1 MSAQQTA
8 TTAIVWFKHDLRIH
22 DHPALT
28 VASSFQSLLPL
39 YVFDRRILSRQYPP
53 TARNTLSDLN
63 SLRRMKSHHVE
74 LLIAGF
80 SDEMLELLLF
90 ALQDLRN
97 SLKERGSNLMIRF
110 GNAEHVIQQL
120 ASEVVTLQVEQ
131 VNASCVFAEQE
142 VEYELYL
149 LLDVMKE
156 CMKSVTVRERAP
168 RIELWNTPFYDVNVL
183 QNLPASYDDFKKLRL
198 PVTEPLQLSKLPA
211 ADMEL
216 DWGTLPVYDDVK
228 NFITSN
234 QGRLRE
240 RWNSIKLTSA
250 ETLLRNKI
258 MKSSGSSEG
267 SYDSRQLQSKKS
279 NESVF
284 LSQKGNAVGGG
295 TNNVLNALAAY
306 LRYFEGTARDDW
318 QEIHEKVRAS
328 ESRNGA
334 SFIALFGPALSL
346 GIISRRS
353 VHYEAIKYER
363 ERNAGFISPFG
374 YSATTIAGAV
384 DAVCSKEWYWLMA
397 LRNQTNNDGIHS
409 TRMWKWNGFLIQ
421 YTVAGNDGPAVVLVH
436 GFGAFAEHYRDNIN
450 GLAGAGNRVWA
461 ITLLGFGN
469 SEKPNIVYTELLWAE
484 LLRDFIVDVVG
495 EPVHLVGNSIGGYF
509 VSIVSCLWSVLVKS
523 VVLINSAGNVVPSY
537 TYIPLPED
545 RKTSGAS
552 WLGSRVL
559 LLYLRLRIQELVKKC
574 YPTRTERA
582 DDGLINKMLRASY
595 DPGSPVVV
603 ESIFSFNLSIPLN
616 FLIEEFREKVLI
628 IQGMKDPISDSS
640 SRVAT
645 LKEHCDGL
653 VIKELDAGDGEFE
666 RKEWVEFLVKTS
678 RYVYGVPK
686 ARDSNATNERE
697 DWGVCLLKELERHAV
712 LSSYPAAAFP
722 LSAVVPF
729 LRRCNLFPFS
739 ISSLSPSSHLV
750 VAIVVAVPCR
760 LSVTVF
766 SSLPEALQSPT
777 SPPSPLLSLSSA
789 SQFRTFLSFEFDHVE
804 GQGLYQF
811 VTHLQIPLSYSI
823 LVKRNS
829 IYIQYMDCKAS
840 YTRRLCVQFHLFVTC
855 VLFLSR
861 EGFRRACLR
870 MEMQSDGNTKD
881 VVKLMKVVWM
891 SFPLGIFITI
901 VACSFVLWLQGL
913 SYSSSL
919 GQAVLIN
926 GLACILE
933 LLAEPL
939 YILSQNLVLLELRL
953 MVETVATIS
962 RCLTMYFLLV
972 KKSQMEKPIIF
983 ALSQSVYGACLF
995 IGYWGYLILFS
1006 KFKCSYLFPFR
1017 EGKLID
1023 FDKQLSKMCM
1033 LFTFQSYQKLILQE
1047 GEKMV
1052 LVWLDTPY
1060 NQAVYGLVDKLGSL
1074 VVRLVFLPFEES
1086 SYVTFAR
1093 SASGQYPGKSKKL
1106 GNCLMESLKLVLLI
1120 GLVFMAFGP
1129 SYSYSLIRLL
1139 YGEKWSD
1146 GEASTALRYYC
1157 LYVIVLA
1164 INGTSEAFLHSVAT
1178 ESQLKRSNHSL
1189 VVFSVIY
1196 VVLNVLLIRIAGAVG
1211 LIMANSL
1218 RIFLI
1223 FILELL
1229 AFRMDFSVNFRQ
1241 RKEHGLPGS
1250 FLWHDMFTHANR
1262 RILTIESD

>member
-1 MSAQQTA
+1 MALLSFPYFPSHFPSLSFSPNTRRCSPSFKISAQQTA
-8 TTAIVWFKHDLRIH
+8 NTAIVWFKHDLRIH
-22 DHPALT
+22 DHPALSPSPLLL
-28 VASSFQSLLPL
+28 ASNHSFLFTSSIAVSSL
-39 YVFDRRILSRQYPP
+39 VS
-53 TARNTLSDLN
+53 
-63 SLRRMKSHHVE
+63 
-74 LLIAGF
+74 F

-120 ASEVVTLQVEQ
+120 AFEVEQ

-149 LLDVMKE
+149 LLDVVKE
-156 CMKSVTVRERAP
+156 CMKPVTVRERAP

-198 PVTEPLQLSKLPA
+198 PITEPLQLSKLPA

-240 RWNSIKLTSA
+240 R
-250 ETLLRNKI
+250 
-258 MKSSGSSEG
+258 
-267 SYDSRQLQSKKS
+267 QLQSKKS

-306 LRYFEGTARDDW
+306 MRYFEGTAHDDW

-334 SFIALFGPALSL
+334 SFIALVGPALSL

-353 VHYEAIKYER
+353 VHYEAINYER

-384 DAVCSKEWYWLMA
+384 DAVFSKEWYWLMA

-421 YTVAGNDGPAVVLVH
+421 YTVAGNDGPSVVLVH

-484 LLRDFIVDVVG
+484 LLRYFIVDVVG

-509 VSIVSCLWSVLVKS
+509 VSIVSCLWSVFVKS

-545 RKTSGAS
+545 RKTSGTS

-582 DDGLINKMLRASY
+582 DDWLINKMLRASY

-653 VIKELDAGDGEFE
+653 VIKELDAGHCPHDEVPE
-666 RKEWVEFLVKTS
+666 QVNDILYEW
-678 RYVYGVPK
+678 
-686 ARDSNATNERE
+686 
-697 DWGVCLLKELERHAV
+697 
-712 LSSYPAAAFP
+712 
-722 LSAVVPF
+722 
-729 LRRCNLFPFS
+729 
-739 ISSLSPSSHLV
+739 
-750 VAIVVAVPCR
+750 
-760 LSVTVF
+760 
-766 SSLPEALQSPT
+766 
-777 SPPSPLLSLSSA
+777 
-789 SQFRTFLSFEFDHVE
+789 
-804 GQGLYQF
+804 
-811 VTHLQIPLSYSI
+811 IPRI
-823 LVKRNS
+823 
-829 IYIQYMDCKAS
+829 
-840 YTRRLCVQFHLFVTC
+840 
-855 VLFLSR
+855 
-861 EGFRRACLR
+861 
-870 MEMQSDGNTKD
+870 
-881 VVKLMKVVWM
+881 
-891 SFPLGIFITI
+891 
-901 VACSFVLWLQGL
+901 
-913 SYSSSL
+913 
-919 GQAVLIN
+919 
-926 GLACILE
+926 
-933 LLAEPL
+933 
-939 YILSQNLVLLELRL
+939 
-953 MVETVATIS
+953 
-962 RCLTMYFLLV
+962 
-972 KKSQMEKPIIF
+972 
-983 ALSQSVYGACLF
+983 
-995 IGYWGYLILFS
+995 
-1006 KFKCSYLFPFR
+1006 
-1017 EGKLID
+1017 
-1023 FDKQLSKMCM
+1023 
-1033 LFTFQSYQKLILQE
+1033 
-1047 GEKMV
+1047 
-1052 LVWLDTPY
+1052 
-1060 NQAVYGLVDKLGSL
+1060 
-1074 VVRLVFLPFEES
+1074 
-1086 SYVTFAR
+1086 
-1093 SASGQYPGKSKKL
+1093 
-1106 GNCLMESLKLVLLI
+1106 
-1120 GLVFMAFGP
+1120 
-1129 SYSYSLIRLL
+1129 
-1139 YGEKWSD
+1139 
-1146 GEASTALRYYC
+1146 
-1157 LYVIVLA
+1157 
-1164 INGTSEAFLHSVAT
+1164 
-1178 ESQLKRSNHSL
+1178 ESQ
-1189 VVFSVIY
+1189 
-1196 VVLNVLLIRIAGAVG
+1196 
-1211 LIMANSL
+1211 
-1218 RIFLI
+1218 
-1223 FILELL
+1223 
-1229 AFRMDFSVNFRQ
+1229 
-1241 RKEHGLPGS
+1241 
-1250 FLWHDMFTHANR
+1250 
-1262 RILTIESD
+1262 ILTGSPA

>member
-1 MSAQQTA
+1 MALLSFPYFPSHFPSLSFSPNTRRCSPSFKISAQQTA
-8 TTAIVWFKHDLRIH
+8 NTAIVWFKHDLRIH
-22 DHPALT
+22 DHPALSPSPLLL
-28 VASSFQSLLPL
+28 ASNHSFLFTSSIAVSSL
-39 YVFDRRILSRQYPP
+39 VS
-53 TARNTLSDLN
+53 
-63 SLRRMKSHHVE
+63 
-74 LLIAGF
+74 F

-120 ASEVVTLQVEQ
+120 AFEF

-149 LLDVMKE
+149 LLDVVKE
-156 CMKSVTVRERAP
+156 CMKPVTVRERAP

-198 PVTEPLQLSKLPA
+198 PITEPLQLSKLPA

-240 RWNSIKLTSA
+240 RWNSIN
-250 ETLLRNKI
+250 E
-258 MKSSGSSEG
+258 SSEG

-306 LRYFEGTARDDW
+306 MRYFEGTAHDDW

-334 SFIALFGPALSL
+334 SFIALVGPALSL

-353 VHYEAIKYER
+353 VHYEAINYER

-384 DAVCSKEWYWLMA
+384 DAVFSKEWYWLMA

-421 YTVAGNDGPAVVLVH
+421 YTVAGNDGPSVVLVH

-484 LLRDFIVDVVG
+484 LLRYFIVDVVG

-509 VSIVSCLWSVLVKS
+509 VSIVSCLWSVFVKS

-545 RKTSGAS
+545 RKTSGTS

-582 DDGLINKMLRASY
+582 DDWLINKMLRASY

-653 VIKELDAGDGEFE
+653 VIKELDAGHCPHDEVPE
-666 RKEWVEFLVKTS
+666 QVNDILYEW
-678 RYVYGVPK
+678 
-686 ARDSNATNERE
+686 
-697 DWGVCLLKELERHAV
+697 
-712 LSSYPAAAFP
+712 
-722 LSAVVPF
+722 
-729 LRRCNLFPFS
+729 
-739 ISSLSPSSHLV
+739 
-750 VAIVVAVPCR
+750 
-760 LSVTVF
+760 
-766 SSLPEALQSPT
+766 
-777 SPPSPLLSLSSA
+777 
-789 SQFRTFLSFEFDHVE
+789 
-804 GQGLYQF
+804 
-811 VTHLQIPLSYSI
+811 IPRI
-823 LVKRNS
+823 
-829 IYIQYMDCKAS
+829 
-840 YTRRLCVQFHLFVTC
+840 
-855 VLFLSR
+855 
-861 EGFRRACLR
+861 
-870 MEMQSDGNTKD
+870 
-881 VVKLMKVVWM
+881 
-891 SFPLGIFITI
+891 
-901 VACSFVLWLQGL
+901 
-913 SYSSSL
+913 
-919 GQAVLIN
+919 
-926 GLACILE
+926 
-933 LLAEPL
+933 
-939 YILSQNLVLLELRL
+939 
-953 MVETVATIS
+953 
-962 RCLTMYFLLV
+962 
-972 KKSQMEKPIIF
+972 
-983 ALSQSVYGACLF
+983 
-995 IGYWGYLILFS
+995 
-1006 KFKCSYLFPFR
+1006 
-1017 EGKLID
+1017 
-1023 FDKQLSKMCM
+1023 
-1033 LFTFQSYQKLILQE
+1033 
-1047 GEKMV
+1047 
-1052 LVWLDTPY
+1052 
-1060 NQAVYGLVDKLGSL
+1060 
-1074 VVRLVFLPFEES
+1074 
-1086 SYVTFAR
+1086 
-1093 SASGQYPGKSKKL
+1093 
-1106 GNCLMESLKLVLLI
+1106 
-1120 GLVFMAFGP
+1120 
-1129 SYSYSLIRLL
+1129 
-1139 YGEKWSD
+1139 
-1146 GEASTALRYYC
+1146 
-1157 LYVIVLA
+1157 
-1164 INGTSEAFLHSVAT
+1164 
-1178 ESQLKRSNHSL
+1178 ESQ
-1189 VVFSVIY
+1189 
-1196 VVLNVLLIRIAGAVG
+1196 
-1211 LIMANSL
+1211 
-1218 RIFLI
+1218 
-1223 FILELL
+1223 
-1229 AFRMDFSVNFRQ
+1229 
-1241 RKEHGLPGS
+1241 
-1250 FLWHDMFTHANR
+1250 
-1262 RILTIESD
+1262 ILTGSPA

>member
-1 MSAQQTA
+1 
-8 TTAIVWFKHDLRIH
+8 
-22 DHPALT
+22 
-28 VASSFQSLLPL
+28 
-39 YVFDRRILSRQYPP
+39 
-53 TARNTLSDLN
+53 
-63 SLRRMKSHHVE
+63 
-74 LLIAGF
+74 
-80 SDEMLELLLF
+80 
-90 ALQDLRN
+90 
-97 SLKERGSNLMIRF
+97 MIRF

-120 ASEVVTLQVEQ
+120 ASE

-653 VIKELDAGDGEFE
+653 VIKELDAGHCPHDEVPE
-666 RKEWVEFLVKTS
+666 QVNDILYEW
-678 RYVYGVPK
+678 
-686 ARDSNATNERE
+686 
-697 DWGVCLLKELERHAV
+697 
-712 LSSYPAAAFP
+712 
-722 LSAVVPF
+722 
-729 LRRCNLFPFS
+729 
-739 ISSLSPSSHLV
+739 
-750 VAIVVAVPCR
+750 
-760 LSVTVF
+760 
-766 SSLPEALQSPT
+766 
-777 SPPSPLLSLSSA
+777 
-789 SQFRTFLSFEFDHVE
+789 
-804 GQGLYQF
+804 
-811 VTHLQIPLSYSI
+811 IPRI
-823 LVKRNS
+823 
-829 IYIQYMDCKAS
+829 
-840 YTRRLCVQFHLFVTC
+840 
-855 VLFLSR
+855 
-861 EGFRRACLR
+861 
-870 MEMQSDGNTKD
+870 
-881 VVKLMKVVWM
+881 
-891 SFPLGIFITI
+891 
-901 VACSFVLWLQGL
+901 
-913 SYSSSL
+913 
-919 GQAVLIN
+919 
-926 GLACILE
+926 
-933 LLAEPL
+933 
-939 YILSQNLVLLELRL
+939 
-953 MVETVATIS
+953 
-962 RCLTMYFLLV
+962 
-972 KKSQMEKPIIF
+972 
-983 ALSQSVYGACLF
+983 
-995 IGYWGYLILFS
+995 
-1006 KFKCSYLFPFR
+1006 
-1017 EGKLID
+1017 
-1023 FDKQLSKMCM
+1023 
-1033 LFTFQSYQKLILQE
+1033 
-1047 GEKMV
+1047 
-1052 LVWLDTPY
+1052 
-1060 NQAVYGLVDKLGSL
+1060 
-1074 VVRLVFLPFEES
+1074 
-1086 SYVTFAR
+1086 
-1093 SASGQYPGKSKKL
+1093 
-1106 GNCLMESLKLVLLI
+1106 
-1120 GLVFMAFGP
+1120 
-1129 SYSYSLIRLL
+1129 
-1139 YGEKWSD
+1139 
-1146 GEASTALRYYC
+1146 
-1157 LYVIVLA
+1157 
-1164 INGTSEAFLHSVAT
+1164 
-1178 ESQLKRSNHSL
+1178 ESQ
-1189 VVFSVIY
+1189 
-1196 VVLNVLLIRIAGAVG
+1196 
-1211 LIMANSL
+1211 
-1218 RIFLI
+1218 
-1223 FILELL
+1223 
-1229 AFRMDFSVNFRQ
+1229 
-1241 RKEHGLPGS
+1241 
-1250 FLWHDMFTHANR
+1250 
-1262 RILTIESD
+1262 ILTGSPA